1 MQKKKT
7 KVAPT
12 AAPHRAVSFA
22 DYSELTIIPRDEG
35 SVHEGWYSQDDK
47 EHFSRQ
53 LIGDAVR
60 MSRLFSTTP
69 AVRLTQDELAE
80 CVGIDFFLH
89 RDVVH
94 LQARKRARV
103 NTIVAAQHVLN
114 NKNELRFVSQ
124 WSSDQARKDALHR
137 AAGGMGNE

>member
-1 MQKKKT
+1 
-7 KVAPT
+7 
-12 AAPHRAVSFA
+12 
-22 DYSELTIIPRDEG
+22 
-35 SVHEGWYSQDDK
+35 
-47 EHFSRQ
+47 
-53 LIGDAVR
+53 